1 MAASIVRT
9 VAVKVATWVALVG
22 CRPRVQ
28 PVAPTTRPG
37 APQPAVTQ
45 QPAPVEAS
53 TEGAV
58 ATAPEATETTEP
70 TAPAVELPVEA
81 VEEVEA
87 PTPCGKVDRGVEQ
100 RKHEY
105 IGERVAALEEQGGN
119 VICGGGALWQLRFG
133 TTCGDRASFHRVVT
147 VAVRAGRVQRVWTRQ
162 QYNDSFCGERW

>member
-1 MAASIVRT
+1 MAPRIFYEAIVIG
-9 VAVKVATWVALVG
+9 VALAG

-28 PVAPTTRPG
+28 PVAPTTRPE
-37 APQPAVTQ
+37 APQPAVVQQ
-45 QPAPVEAS
+45 QPPVDAPAE
-53 TEGAV
+53 AV
-58 ATAPEATETTEP
+58 ATAPEA
-70 TAPAVELPVEA
+70 APEA
-81 VEEVEA
+81 TVAAAPEVQAPVEEVEA